1 MTDEL
6 MSALVDHATGNLRVL
21 MQSADDILQA
31 GLERDGCVL
40 DEKLFF
46 EVFAVPQQTPKRAAG
61 SRR

>member
-1 MTDEL
+1 
-6 MSALVDHATGNLRVL
+6 
-21 MQSADDILQA
+21 MQGADDILQA

-46 EVFAVPQQTPKRAAG
+46 EVLQLPQPTPKRAAG